1 MSEDQLVDEFR
12 QTPEIKPL
20 STLESGVRIERRRA
34 RREPPKTLEDAHA
47 IVQAIAKRQI
57 ENNPRVKAWRF
68 AKQATYL
75 LVVVCAFVLYYLIG
89 KMIEALSLPSL
100 GF

>member
-47 IVQAIAKRQI
+47 NVQAIAKRRVEDDQ
-57 ENNPRVKAWRF
+57 RVKTWRF
-68 AKQATYL
+68 VKHVVYL
-75 LVVVCAFVLYYLIG
+75 FVLVGAFVLYYLIE
-89 KMIEALSLPSL
+89 KMNEALSLP
-100 GF
+100 GIAF